1 VTAEGGTRDDEI
13 TFKLTLIDGVE
24 VICHKCEIEKY
35 HSVSDWLV
43 AIRRNPSVS
52 TVEEQK

>member
-1 VTAEGGTRDDEI
+1 MTAEGGTRDDEI